1 MGRPVARA
9 VAALLLAAP
18 LAAQAPPRLYVTN
31 QDDATVTIIDA
42 STQSVVETLDL
53 RRFGFGD
60 NAKPHHAQ
68 VEPDGSAW
76 YVTLIG
82 AGRVLK
88 LDRDNRVVGTVPL
101 EVPGLI
107 ALHPARDL
115 MFIARSMS
123 AVNPPPRLAV
133 IRRSTMELL
142 EEVDLVFPRPH
153 AVVAHPGGARV
164 YVASLGVNQIAS
176 VGVDDGDVRLVDV
189 PGPAHG
195 LVQAATSPDGR
206 WLVVTAELTDELMLF
221 DVRDPAAPVLSRT
234 IATPDGPFESI
245 FTPDGRW
252 LFVTCLTANRVAV
265 VDVSTWTVVQVLEHP
280 AFSQPHGLAVSRDAR
295 IVYVSNRHQLG
306 GVHAHEGGQPTG
318 AGTVTVIC
326 AATRTVDHVVTVGRY
341 AAGIGTPAPRPGT
354 ETPPGACR

>member
-1 MGRPVARA
+1 
-9 VAALLLAAP
+9 
-18 LAAQAPPRLYVTN
+18 
-31 QDDATVTIIDA
+31 
-42 STQSVVETLDL
+42 VVETLDL

-60 NAKPHHAQ
+60 NAKPHHAL
-68 VEPDGSAW
+68 VEPDGTAW

-88 LDRDNRVVGTVPL
+88 LDRDNRVMGSVAL

-107 ALHPARDL
+107 AVHPTRDL
-115 MFIARSMS
+115 MFVARSMS

-153 AVVAHPGGARV
+153 AVAVHPGGARV

-176 VGVDDGDVRLVDV
+176 IGVDDGDVRLVDV

-195 LVQAATSPDGR
+195 LVQAAISPDGR

-221 DVRDPAAPVLSRT
+221 DLRDPAAPVLSRT

-252 LFVTCLTANRVAV
+252 LFVTCLAANRVAV
-265 VDVSTWTVVQVLEHP
+265 VDVETWTVVQVIEHP
-280 AFSQPHGLAVSRDAR
+280 AFGQPHGLAVSRDAR

-306 GVHAHEGGQPTG
+306 GAHAHEGGQPTG
-318 AGTVTVIC
+318 AGTVTAIC

-341 AAGIGTPAPRPGT
+341 AAGIGTLAPTPGT